1 MQKQKTFLILI
12 LLLISLISCTS
23 TPQPAASPLSIT
35 DSNGRIIE
43 LESPPERIVIGGN
56 GALMIVD
63 ALLSFPEGHERLV
76 AYTKTNQGK
85 GSFTEALL
93 ESSQA
98 SLIEDR
104 TSVEAIAAYQP
115 DVVLLK
121 SYMVDL
127 GNTLEEIN
135 IPVVYLNLETYDQYQ
150 LDLQNLGILLGNQT
164 RANELLGYY
173 TSIINDVEER
183 ILGVPEEGKP
193 SVLFAYYDTKD
204 GAVAIKVPP
213 IEWAQTQILQRA
225 GGLPVWKDIELDN
238 KWTII
243 SFEQIAAWNPE
254 IIFLTSYFSNVD
266 EVKQAIMADPQW
278 KELKAVQNDRL
289 IAFPQAFYSW
299 DQPHTR
305 WGIVQQWTAYK
316 IHPELFTD
324 FDFDQEAVDFYR
336 LFYGWDEAKYVN
348 VIQSRLQGD
357 AQ

>member
-1 MQKQKTFLILI
+1 MQTKKPLLILI
-12 LLLISLISCTS
+12 FLLLTLNSCIS
-23 TPQPAASPLSIT
+23 TPKTAASSLSIT

-63 ALLSFPEGHERLV
+63 ALLSFPEGRERLV

-93 ESSQA
+93 ESDQA
-98 SLIEDR
+98 HLIEDR

-135 IPVVYLNLETYDQYQ
+135 IPVVYLNLETYDQYK
-150 LDLQNLGILLGNQT
+150 LDMQNLGILLGNQI
-164 RANELLGYY
+164 RADELLGYY
-173 TSIINDVEER
+173 TSIIDVVEER
-183 ILGVPEEGKP
+183 ILAVPEEEKP
-193 SVLFAYYDTKD
+193 AVLFAYYDTKD
-204 GAVAIKVPP
+204 GATAIKVPP
-213 IEWAQTQILQRA
+213 MEWAQTQIIQRA
-225 GGLPVWKDIELDN
+225 GGVPVWDDIELEN
-238 KWTII
+238 KWTIV

-254 IIFLTSYFSNVD
+254 IIFLTSYFADVD
-266 EVKQAIMADPQW
+266 EVKEAIMADPQW
-278 KELKAVQNDRL
+278 KELNAIKNDRL
-289 IAFPQAFYSW
+289 VAFPQAFYSW

-305 WGIVQQWTAYK
+305 WGIVQQWTAYQM
-316 IHPELFTD
+316 HPELFTD
-324 FDFDQEAVDFYR
+324 FDFNQEAVDFYR
-336 LFYGWDEAKYVN
+336 MFYGWDEAKYID

-357 AQ
+357 IH